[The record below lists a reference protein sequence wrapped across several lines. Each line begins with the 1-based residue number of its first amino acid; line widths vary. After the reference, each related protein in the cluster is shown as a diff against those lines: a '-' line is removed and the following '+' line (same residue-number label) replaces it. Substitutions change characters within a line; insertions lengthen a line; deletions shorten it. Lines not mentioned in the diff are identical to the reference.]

1 MEFRDKVI
9 IVTGASA
16 GIGKLLSIELARR
29 GAKLVLAARDAR
41 ALDEVAAECGG
52 AGRALAV
59 PTDVTEPAQCERLVK
74 RAVEAFGGVD
84 VLVANAGVS
93 MWARFEE
100 ITDLSVFERLMRV
113 NYLGAVY
120 CTHYALPWIK
130 QRRGLLVAVSSLTG
144 KTGVPTRAAY
154 GATKHAMQGFFDAL
168 RVELRGTGTDVLVV
182 SPGFVATDIR
192 ARALDGSGKARG
204 ESPRDEAKGTMSV
217 EECVALMLDG
227 MAKRRRE
234 VVMTTKAKAGLW
246 LKLVAPGLVDAIA
259 ARAVREKDGAR

>member
-1 MEFRDKVI
+1 MEFRDKVV

-16 GIGKLLSIELARR
+16 GIGKLLATELAKR
-29 GAKLVLAARDAR
+29 GAKLVLAARDGK
-41 ALDEVAAECGG
+41 ALAEVVDACGG
-52 AGRALAV
+52 AGHAIAV
-59 PTDVTEPAQCERLVK
+59 PTDVAEPTQCERLVAK
-74 RAVEAFGGVD
+74 AVEAFGGVD
-84 VLVANAGVS
+84 VLVNNAGIS

-100 ITDLSVFERLMRV
+100 ITDLSVFDRLMRV

-144 KTGVPTRAAY
+144 KTGVPTRSAY

-168 RVELRGTGTDVLVV
+168 RVELRGTGVDVLVV

-192 ARALDGSGKARG
+192 ARALGPSGKARG
-204 ESPRDEAKGTMSV
+204 ESPRDESGRDTMSV
-217 EECVALMLDG
+217 EECVAIIVDA
-227 MAKRRRE
+227 MARRRRE
-234 VVMTTKAKAGLW
+234 VVMTAKAKLGMA

-259 ARAVREKDGAR
+259 ARAVREKH